1 MDNTN
6 ALVYNSN
13 NTVQNG
19 VNDNMTAWNII
30 MIRLMIMRD
39 SKMVLWFSP
48 MHIEGNELCIIY
60 PLIYGSVL

>member
-6 ALVYNSN
+6 VLVYNSN

-39 SKMVLWFSP
+39 SKMVLWVSP

>member
-19 VNDNMTAWNII
+19 VNDNMTSWNII
-30 MIRLMIMRD
+30 MIRLMIIRD